1 MIEPFSSAPAAP
13 AHPQPAASEQALDES
28 EYFLT
33 GQWHAEHVLRT
44 LRRVFDPGFRPQ
56 RVLDIGCGRGRV
68 TLALAA
74 HARLVVAT
82 ESDSAWLGRA
92 RAQAQARG
100 IAHVHWVLGEAA
112 LGAEHA
118 PFDLVHLCVAA
129 PEFHREPPAWP
140 PLAQLVQWLAPG
152 GLVALHLP
160 LGEQAPAAV
169 AAALRAMRH
178 LGVRQCHIELAA
190 SPEGSGAML
199 YFGTGPGLS

>member
-1 MIEPFSSAPAAP
+1 MTKPFSSAPAAP
-13 AHPQPAASEQALDES
+13 DHPQPAPSEQALDES

-82 ESDSAWLGRA
+82 ESDAAWLGRA
-92 RAQAQARG
+92 RAQAQALG
-100 IAHVHWVLGEAA
+100 IAHIHWVLGGAA

-140 PLAQLVQWLAPG
+140 PLSQLVQWLAPG

-160 LGEQAPAAV
+160 LGERAPTAV
-169 AAALRAMRH
+169 EAALRAMHH

-199 YFGTGPGLS
+199 YFGPGPSLS